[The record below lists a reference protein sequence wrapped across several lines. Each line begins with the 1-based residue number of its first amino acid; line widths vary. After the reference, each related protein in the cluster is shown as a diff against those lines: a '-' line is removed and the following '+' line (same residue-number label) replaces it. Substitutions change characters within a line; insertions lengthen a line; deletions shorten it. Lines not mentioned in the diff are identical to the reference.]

1 MSGESLR
8 GPSMVFFS
16 EGVVVKI
23 FFFFL
28 VGGGGGERKGVGVL
42 CFWTWHGAVSNLSGL
57 PYSYVCYRSKL
68 HISANK

>member
-1 MSGESLR
+1 MSGEPLR

-16 EGVVVKI
+16 EGMVVKN
-23 FFFFL
+23 FFFFF
-28 VGGGGGERKGVGVL
+28 GGGGVVKEGVGVL

-68 HISANK
+68 HISGNK

>member
-1 MSGESLR
+1 MSGEPLR

-16 EGVVVKI
+16 EGVVVKN
-23 FFFFL
+23 FFFL
-28 VGGGGGERKGVGVL
+28 AGGGVVKEGVGVL

-68 HISANK
+68 QISGNK